1 MKISL
6 SARSAIYWFWSI
18 ESLQKVLFAVI
29 EKGMNM
35 KNYIFDLYGT
45 LVDIHTNE
53 AKTSLWKNMA
63 FIFSMMGAEYAP
75 VELRKRYKELT
86 ASESLQQLSFIQDK
100 FHDKRIAEDEIEI
113 QLEKVFYR
121 MFSDRGIAPEV
132 KQMAQ
137 LGITFRS
144 LSLSYIRLYDDV
156 PELLQRLR
164 EAGKKI
170 YLLSNAQ
177 RMFTE
182 PEMRMLGIYDM
193 FDGILY
199 SSDAGVKKPSFYFY
213 DTLFQRYGLKKEES
227 VMIGNEYRADVLG
240 AAKYGIKSMY
250 VYTAQSG
257 EKPEFLP
264 EGCKE
269 TGKISEVFKEA

>member
-1 MKISL
+1 
-6 SARSAIYWFWSI
+6 
-18 ESLQKVLFAVI
+18 
-29 EKGMNM
+29 M

-75 VELRKRYKELT
+75 FELRKRYKELA
-86 ASESLQQLSFIQDK
+86 ASESLQQLSFMQDK
-100 FHDKRIAEDEIEI
+100 FHDKRITEDEIEI

-121 MFSDRGIAPEV
+121 LFSDRGIVPEE
-132 KQMAQ
+132 KQTAQ

-144 LSLSYIRLYDDV
+144 LSLSYIRLYDGV
-156 PELLQRLR
+156 PELLQRLKT
-164 EAGKKI
+164 AGKKI

-213 DTLFQRYGLKKEES
+213 DTLFQRHGLKKEES

-240 AAKYGIKSMY
+240 AAEYGIKSMY

-257 EKPEFLP
+257 KRPESLP

-269 TGKISEVFKEA
+269 IGKISEVFQEA